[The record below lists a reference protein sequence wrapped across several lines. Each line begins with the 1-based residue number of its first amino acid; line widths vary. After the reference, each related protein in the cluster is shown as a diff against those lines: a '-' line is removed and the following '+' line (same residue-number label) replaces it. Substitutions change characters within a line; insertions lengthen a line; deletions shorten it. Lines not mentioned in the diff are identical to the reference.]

1 MNSDLKIIK
10 KKYGEKFSKLCR
22 DLFPSIL
29 ENEGVLSSLILSL
42 FKENHFLYDDL
53 IENNMVNKFQEFI
66 MNEFDKN
73 NVILSQTLKTPYEL
87 FEDAGYTLKECHI
100 NEEVLSYKKYY
111 AEGEKLCTFKGNRLE
126 TNRVFFA
133 VKNNALGIE
142 RKSIPQREDEYG
154 TSVLSLQFTL
164 ATNYLSIKNRYNHT
178 VNNPDATY
186 QNNLENIAEG
196 LTYSFEK
203 YFGIKQRNTNCAFEM
218 PNYVRTIDGK
228 YYRYNLE
235 CNNNYYC
242 ADNIVIHNFE
252 EVTFPKEKY
261 ILFDDFV
268 LDLVNKKFKCYDK
281 CRYDT
286 AEDVIKHIKTI
297 KIENIDT
304 GKEIYIV
311 CEDGIKIYLELNK
324 FNQVV
329 SVVMD
334 GVRKINDDFMQ
345 NSFHI
350 RRFSSKDTIII
361 EDRVLKSSFELEY
374 IYLPKCEIIGNS
386 FALRAE
392 NLKTINLPNVKRVD
406 YSFIS
411 YAKNVQSVYMPFLEV
426 AGNSFLHYNEKLK
439 SLCLPNLRRVGY
451 SFMSENNSLIE
462 CDFPNLNLV
471 GASFLRKNRDL
482 SRLNAPNL
490 FSVED
495 NFLANNIALCH
506 LYLPNLEVIGA
517 NFLYSNKIIKNIYIP
532 NVKFIDSNFL
542 HNNRDKINTIYMPNL
557 LSFEGNDVRIQNNTL

>member
-1 MNSDLKIIK
+1 MNSDLKILK
-10 KKYGEKFSKLCR
+10 KKYGENFSKLCR
-22 DLFPSIL
+22 ELFPSIL

-66 MNEFDKN
+66 MNEFNKN

-87 FEDAGYTLKECHI
+87 FEDAGYTLKECHT
-100 NEEVLSYKKYY
+100 NEEIISYKKYY
-111 AEGEKLCTFKGNRLE
+111 AEGEELCTFKSNRLE

-133 VKNNALGIE
+133 VKNNALDIE
-142 RKSIPQREDEYG
+142 RKSIPHREDEYG

-164 ATNYLSIKNRYNHT
+164 DTNFLSIKNRYNHT

-186 QNNLENIAEG
+186 QNNLENIAKG

-203 YFGIKQRNTNCAFEM
+203 YFGIKQRNTNCAFEI

-235 CNNNYYC
+235 CNNIYYC

-261 ILFDDFV
+261 ILFDGFV
-268 LDLVNKKFKCYDK
+268 LDLVNKKFECYDK

-286 AEDVIKHIKTI
+286 AEDAIKYIKTI

-311 CEDGIKIYLELNK
+311 CEYGIKIYLELNK

-411 YAKNVQSVYMPFLEV
+411 YAKNVQSVYMPSLEV
-426 AGNSFLHYNEKLK
+426 AGNSFLYYNEKLK
-439 SLCLPNLRRVGY
+439 SLCLPNLRKVGY

-462 CDFPNLNLV
+462 CDFPNLNSV

-495 NFLANNIALCH
+495 NFLTNNIALCH
-506 LYLPNLEVIGA
+506 LYLPNLEVIGT

-532 NVKFIDSNFL
+532 NVKFIDSGFL

-557 LSFEGNDVRIQNNTL
+557 LSFEGNDVRIQNKTL